1 MVVSAVVEII
11 TTIGSIKRMRRGGE
25 EGDKERSENSRG
37 ILQTRSKEVC
47 VCARGFFSFF
57 PFFFPRI
64 PLRIRAKA
72 ALYFYVYLFRIGG
85 ASVLTRKQGKSNG
98 CARSQRKGNKLVE

>member
-57 PFFFPRI
+57 PFFFSTYPFTYPGKGRALF
-64 PLRIRAKA
+64 LR
-72 ALYFYVYLFRIGG
+72 LFISNWWRIGFDEE
-85 ASVLTRKQGKSNG
+85 TREIERL
-98 CARSQRKGNKLVE
+98 CALSKERE

>member
-57 PFFFPRI
+57 PFFFFHVSLYVSGQRPRFI
-64 PLRIRAKA
+64 STFI
-72 ALYFYVYLFRIGG
+72 YFE
-85 ASVLTRKQGKSNG
+85 
-98 CARSQRKGNKLVE
+98 LVAHRF

>member
-1 MVVSAVVEII
+1 MVSAVVEII

-47 VCARGFFSFF
+47 VCARFFFFFSFF
-57 PFFFPRI
+57 FSTYPFTYPGKGRALF
-64 PLRIRAKA
+64 LR
-72 ALYFYVYLFRIGG
+72 LFISNWWRIGFDEE
-85 ASVLTRKQGKSNG
+85 TREIERL
-98 CARSQRKGNKLVE
+98 CALSKERE